1 MSLSLAV
8 VALVSVQSAAPN
20 VWVVLSRRSGVA
32 APKAMEVT
40 KAVSSQ
46 LGNSGLS
53 TLSAEDLS
61 KCNGKKPCL
70 LEQGRKNKVAAMVFV
85 EVGTVLDDAF
95 ARAEAISVE
104 EDGKR
109 VALAE
114 VEGPIDGLNEAMRAK
129 VKTSLVV
136 PRRQLLGV
144 ETPLPA
150 DLDTPPVATGPK
162 MKPEPEPT
170 PEPVAETPPPAPPA
184 TQVVATEPEPAKPFF
199 TGGRIAGVVIAGV
212 GAGVLIASAV
222 AGGVAASNVSQQ
234 TSLCPNGM
242 QCSNP
247 AAFTAYNNAA
257 SAQNTSVALLGVG
270 LGLAATGVVVML
282 LAGGSSAPAQEAAP
296 AQESA
301 SFSIAPMPGGVA
313 ATLSGSF

>member
-32 APKAMEVT
+32 PTKAMEVT
-40 KAVSSQ
+40 KVVSSQ

-70 LEQGRKNKVAAMVFV
+70 LEQGRKNKVAAMVLV
-85 EVGTVLDDAF
+85 EVGTVLEDAF
-95 ARAEAISVE
+95 ARAEAVSVE

-114 VEGPIDGLNEAMRAK
+114 VEGSLDGLNEAMRAK
-129 VKTSLVV
+129 TKTSLAL
-136 PRRQLLGV
+136 PLRQLLGV
-144 ETPLPA
+144 ETPMP
-150 DLDTPPVATGPK
+150 DDENTPPVATGPK

-170 PEPVAETPPPAPPA
+170 PEPVAETPPPMPSA
-184 TQVVATEPEPAKPFF
+184 TVATEPEPAKPFF

-212 GAGVLIASAV
+212 GVGVLIASAV

-270 LGLAATGVVVML
+270 LGVVAAGVVVML
-282 LAGGSSAPAQEAAP
+282 VSGGSSSSAP

-301 SFSIAPMPGGVA
+301 SLSISPMPGGMA
-313 ATLSGSF
+313 ATISGSF